1 MRSPYEGQGGGR
13 DEIADE
19 CSPHIAY
26 ANDHAGNTL
35 TDTTVS
41 RFGPIIALIG
51 IGHAASHFAFLTVQ
65 PLFPLLKVE
74 FGVSYAALGL
84 IMTAMSVA
92 SGIGQIPAGFLV
104 DRIGA
109 RPVLVA
115 GVALTGLGIAVIG
128 LAPSYWAIVAG
139 AALSGLGNS
148 VFHPADYAILNGSVA
163 TPRIGRAF
171 SLHTFA
177 GYAGFALAPMT
188 MTVLAAELGWRPAV
202 VGVGLA
208 IAAIAVPLLLWGH
221 WLQDDTT
228 PSEVRASAPAATA
241 RMLLAPQILILFGFY
256 VLMATVTSGMH
267 AFGVSAMVDHHGLA
281 LGTANSV
288 LTVFLVVSTLGILL
302 GGPLADRTTRHGLV
316 TAIGLILGAIVLFAV
331 AGLPLGAVALG
342 LSLGFVGLM
351 LGAIRPTRD
360 MMVRAATPPGAS
372 GRVFGF
378 VMTGLNVGAAVTP
391 VLFGLILDT
400 GRPNLVFVLMG
411 VVLVLSL
418 GTIGLVRRRA

>member
-1 MRSPYEGQGGGR
+1 VGDPLS
-13 DEIADE
+13 
-19 CSPHIAY
+19 
-26 ANDHAGNTL
+26 
-35 TDTTVS
+35 DTTAG
-41 RFGPIIALIG
+41 RFGPIILLIG

-65 PLFPLLKVE
+65 PLFPLLKAE

-109 RPVLVA
+109 RPVLVG
-115 GVALTGLGIAVIG
+115 GVALTGLGIALIG
-128 LAPSYWAIVAG
+128 AAPGYWAIVAG

-177 GYAGFALAPMT
+177 GYAGFAVAPMT
-188 MTVLAAELGWRPAV
+188 MTILAAEFGWRPAV
-202 VGVGLA
+202 IVVGLA
-208 IAAIAVPLLLWGH
+208 IATIALPMLLWGGL
-221 WLQDDTT
+221 LQDDTS
-228 PSEVRASAPAATA
+228 PSEVRASAPTTTV
-241 RMLLAPQILILFGFY
+241 RMLLAPQILMLFGFFT
-256 VLMATVTSGMH
+256 LMATITSGMH
-267 AFGVSAMVDHHGLA
+267 AFAVSAMVDYHGLA

-288 LTVFLVVSTLGILL
+288 LTVFLVVSTLGILF

-316 TAIGLILGAIVLFAV
+316 TAIGLILGAITLFAV
-331 AGLPLGAVALG
+331 AGLPLGAVALA
-342 LSLGFVGLM
+342 LTLGFVGFL

-411 VVLVLSL
+411 AVLVLSL
-418 GTIGLVRRRA
+418 GTIGMVRRKA